1 LTNVAFAIVLFL
13 LKCICY
19 IVVKRDDDIRR
30 VTERKRKM
38 GKNNRYHKE
47 RGIRI
52 VDPRRVDYTYTNDY
66 SIIDIK
72 SPSDDGKYKD
82 GSKKSKT
89 EKDTQQLRHDPTMNT
104 KIRTKG
110 RITGGQSKQGH
121 SSVYE

>member
-38 GKNNRYHKE
+38 GKNNRYRKE

-52 VDPRRVDYTYTNDY
+52 VDPRRVDYTYTDDY
-66 SIIDIK
+66 GMFDIK

>member
-1 LTNVAFAIVLFL
+1 
-13 LKCICY
+13 
-19 IVVKRDDDIRR
+19 
-30 VTERKRKM
+30 M

-52 VDPRRVDYTYTNDY
+52 VDPRRVDYTYTDDY
-66 SIIDIK
+66 GMFDIK

>member
-1 LTNVAFAIVLFL
+1 
-13 LKCICY
+13 
-19 IVVKRDDDIRR
+19 
-30 VTERKRKM
+30 M

-47 RGIRI
+47 REIRI
-52 VDPRRVDYTYTNDY
+52 LDPRRIDYTYTNDY

-72 SPSDDGKYKD
+72 SPLDDGKYKD

>member
-1 LTNVAFAIVLFL
+1 MTNVAFAIVIFL

-52 VDPRRVDYTYTNDY
+52 VDPRRVDYTYTDDY
-66 SIIDIK
+66 GMFDIK

>member
-1 LTNVAFAIVLFL
+1 MTNVAFAIVIFL

-19 IVVKRDDDIRR
+19 IVAKRDDDIRR

-52 VDPRRVDYTYTNDY
+52 VDPRRVDYTYTDDY
-66 SIIDIK
+66 GMFDIK

-89 EKDTQQLRHDPTMNT
+89 EKDTQQLRHDPIMNT